1 MTQEGRAISRYLTVE
16 EVAERLNV
24 SASWVYKH
32 KHLLGAVRLGERLW
46 RFPEHELTARLAANA
61 APSAQAA
68 GDAGSR
74 RRRARPRPAQG
85 RWHLA

>member
-1 MTQEGRAISRYLTVE
+1 VTRYLTVE

-46 RFPEHELTARLAANA
+46 RFPEQELAARLAANA
-61 APSAQAA
+61 APSARRAA
-68 GDAGSR
+68 GNAGAGR
-74 RRRARPRPAQG
+74 RHARPQPGQH

>member
-1 MTQEGRAISRYLTVE
+1 VSCYLTVE

-24 SASWVYKH
+24 SVSWVYKH

-46 RFPEHELTARLAANA
+46 RFPEQELTARLAGHA
-61 APSAQAA
+61 APSARAAA
-68 GDAGSR
+68 GNDGPR
-74 RRRARPRPAQG
+74 RRQARPRPAQR

>member
-1 MTQEGRAISRYLTVE
+1 VSRYLTVE

-46 RFPEHELTARLAANA
+46 RFPEHELTARLAAHAATSAPAAASNA
-61 APSAQAA
+61 
-68 GDAGSR
+68 GTR
-74 RRRARPRPAQG
+74 RRQAQPRPEQH

>member
-1 MTQEGRAISRYLTVE
+1 MSRYLTVE
-16 EVAERLNV
+16 EVAERLKV
-24 SASWVYKH
+24 SVSWVYKH

-46 RFPEHELTARLAANA
+46 RFSEHELTARLAANA

-68 GDAGSR
+68 GNAGTR
-74 RRRARPRPAQG
+74 RLQARPRPGQH

>member
-1 MTQEGRAISRYLTVE
+1 VSRYLTVE

-24 SASWVYKH
+24 SVSWVYKH

-46 RFPEHELTARLAANA
+46 RFPEHELAARLAANA

-68 GDAGSR
+68 GNSGTR
-74 RRRARPRPAQG
+74 RRQVRPGPGRH